1 MLPGLLG
8 LPGLAL
14 ISLGASFLL
23 QKGRIVL
30 KSGQLIEHKI
40 LNYPRALSYSHIFE
54 VKQGPRAD
62 RTWIRYYC

>member
-30 KSGQLIEHKI
+30 KSDQLIEHKI

-62 RTWIRYYC
+62 